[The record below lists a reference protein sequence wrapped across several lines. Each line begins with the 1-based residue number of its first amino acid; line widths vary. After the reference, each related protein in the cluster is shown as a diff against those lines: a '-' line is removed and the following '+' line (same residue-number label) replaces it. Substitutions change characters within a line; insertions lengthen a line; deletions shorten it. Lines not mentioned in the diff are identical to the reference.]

1 MKMIASNEFKKIES
15 IKLLA
20 IIIILLIIN
29 VLALVKIKALFL
41 NYRKHDEDIIKK
53 TRELAQGPKVS
64 ALKQTVNSEIEQINL
79 KITAIKNKIFPNA
92 GELFLWLNRFAEADK
107 ISLKAITPSEKK
119 EIKVPNSNDLYLELP
134 VNIKL
139 ECNYYQFLSFLK
151 KIESMKNIILVNKI
165 RVQNNPK
172 NIWEHDIE
180 LSLNLPLS
188 AKN

>member
-1 MKMIASNEFKKIES
+1 MNAFSEFKKIGN

-29 VLALVKIKALFL
+29 VSALIKIKALFL
-41 NYRKHDEDIIKK
+41 DYRQYTADIIKK
-53 TRELAQGPKVS
+53 TRELDQGPKVS
-64 ALKQTVNSEIEQINL
+64 SLKQTVNSEIEQINL
-79 KITAIKNKIFPNA
+79 KVATIKTKFFPGA

-139 ECNYYQFLSFLK
+139 ECNYYQLLSFLK

-165 RVQNNPK
+165 KVQNNPK

-180 LSLNLPLS
+180 LSLKLPLS